1 MNNINKFNLGLF
13 IVVLILFVI
22 VLFVTYTKKVQ
33 PTKEEAYKQ
42 GLGYYTTEESLGC
55 VNDSLRCSEP
65 GTETFI
71 QYCIPNPVT
80 GKGCISADG
89 KQTYDTVIRQKP
101 CNLHCSSDKFVVED
115 QIQVKNAGRED
126 NVLTSVTG
134 SGCNKVIDTTLGLDY
149 TDFFFGDYNT
159 TTNKYSLKSCVPEEG
174 YAGYYQKTY
183 TCQKADDKGDNNCVY
198 TCGSE
203 GNVLGLNGIFDSKT
217 AKNLLKYFPSEID
230 SSGNKRYVCYDLNG
244 VDQIETLNYFNKV
257 PSDFI
262 YPNICYKHTTV
273 LNYNGEL
280 WPNSDSANVFT
291 LPLSNY
297 QSNSEF
303 FSVDGTSLQS
313 LLGSDGLVTEN
324 YNIFTDYNS
333 YVKIYLGNEIA
344 LLNRI
349 LPAGNSNYLVNLFYN
364 NTSAEITQRD
374 TNYELIFYIP
384 VVDSQGNPHKITS
397 NDQDFFQFDC
407 GSSTTLPI
415 RFLDNSRVCKTAKIE
430 PAFTVTVAGHGRQF
444 HKLTLPK
451 GTLSTTNQQ
460 ETISNFVTY
469 DNSLITFS
477 FFPVN
482 SKMSNIVLSST
493 PPTATL
499 SFITAPLIVSPNVIY
514 FEGKNSKNQN
524 VYFWCTIGPG
534 TATTLSSQPIGND
547 KSIPLLQYIEWR
559 INIINVYDNKNPVIL
574 DDITITSPF
583 YVLPAKQQFG
593 TNINIYTGLRNTYV
607 SLVLNKGFKTGNVEF
622 NSFIPSPPD
631 EKYEPPQEKIL
642 LGEESE
648 VAVLKLQNKD
658 IATPYLDGN
667 FYSLTSGNPW
677 TVESSD
683 EVVNFTFVSTGKY
696 TAVINSK
703 TYTFTFDGSVWGVD
717 SGTVTVT
724 NSTLTLLDAGLT
736 YQLNSAQNLL
746 YTTLFYFY
754 GINQA
759 ASETPFYYHPLM
771 VLSNPPNSSVSFL
784 ELPDY
789 NISSVNIIQSNVPP
803 SNTDEFTYLDLNVT
817 SGIAD
822 TNFEYVRYNPVVE
835 GSDDNLYFIRNLS
848 RRTNLGSYQLPGDL
862 LLFND
867 GLLSSNLDPGS
878 NFKMSSIK
886 DVSYYVTQESNKNI
900 LQLIRRDSSFFENF
914 YQISNSTYQ
923 EQKLNQYLEMISKQ
937 NDGITG
943 TNTSDDKFPLII
955 LPQNTVTVAA
965 DYSVFKSPYSIEE
978 DGSYKFLC
986 YNDNGTPKAKGTRV
1000 TLGRNQKMFFNKACN
1015 DYNTEEDATCGVI
1028 GIKAVGGGTSLTPC
1042 QQVRI
1047 NQNPNFLE
1055 ECLPYTQDKYNTVGN
1070 LFESG
1075 VVLRETFK
1083 AKKMGDQIDNS
1094 VNVFKDFF
1102 TREEESDKVYKP
1114 DQELYT
1120 NKNQQNFYLSLKD
1133 DNTDFVVE
1141 PSSWERVFTYQN
1153 LTKSVVYQNHLH
1165 TENQITLSTPINLG
1179 LNGSSQEN
1187 LISGNFGY
1195 RMVFKNSKTG
1205 LNTQNFLY
1213 TGVQFYYDTNNGADY
1228 NIYAQN
1234 FAKYR
1239 DYTDRNF
1246 PIKIDTFISEGN
1258 VNGGEI
1264 YRKEGH
1270 DNVWTAN
1277 TLGNKF
1283 LPNYGNF
1290 LLKSTR
1296 PSALDAVYI
1305 WYNFM
1310 YVTGLGVNKRL
1321 ISSLNKVKKAIA
1333 AFLPPDSPFP
1343 HPTANATPT
1352 YNKGFLTSYSNNEPI
1367 NVDNINTYVSKA
1379 ELVKVTQEKKIE
1391 NLIKFTITDNNLKNE
1406 YSNVTVGDY
1415 INIDENF
1422 FGQLFFNLLSSS
1434 TTSQVQLGGYK
1445 TSYNPSKEYPQ
1456 LFRRN
1461 STTVEGSR
1469 VLHIYGG
1476 LTDVD
1481 DIKYVRDTILSSLN
1495 GNGICK
1501 LVASGFRKNGTF
1513 KTSNIDLFVNQTN
1526 IEVFDILVF
1535 YKIYNSENPYFA
1547 KVIKIETEKDTKEN
1561 IVSYTLTFQKDIKGT
1576 LSEDNLSGKGVFFNL
1591 KKSGS
1596 VIDNYYKIID
1606 VSGGQVSFYFSI
1618 GDYTITDFQQGTGT
1632 GNIVYDSKLVNFNG
1646 DGSIYVGGL
1655 VNQQDK
1661 NKNISVPLNTF
1672 SYFISA
1678 RYIKN
1683 KTQIPFQTL
1692 TENKLYV
1699 SMTRKNDSDYYDTKL
1714 LSYVTQYTQQ
1724 TSDGKIFYYFKE
1736 FREDYGYDNPQVEK
1750 CFAVG
1755 DVIRYITKTGSA
1767 DSYTEENIADF
1778 RVIETDAIVKSK
1790 YKNIYVNKTLVKN
1803 IFEITNRYDYKCEL
1817 VSPSNLPPE
1826 ISKSKVNLYTSAK
1839 LVTSPV
1845 SNDNLTYGGF
1855 SDYISQTI
1863 YQLPYVGYVGSNL
1876 ASFFL
1881 LGYLN
1886 TGNKNVPY
1894 VISSTENFVKG
1905 TTNSPGIIPLD
1916 NFFLDHDYQKFAYAG
1931 SNDFYSADKSVLF
1944 NTAVGLQNNLKYN
1957 SELTYPSRYIRGN
1970 RLDVLRLVSTS
1981 LRSVKNPSTD
1991 YINIDI
1997 TSLTGKAYGSEIVLN
2012 ATNSDNLS
2020 PNYNRIGNITDFKI
2034 SSSQIDNSEVGDI
2047 FESNKGF
2054 QLILTD
2060 EPPSEYEFVSIE
2072 KNSRIAPYETES
2084 DQIISP
2090 YNKDDIVSII
2100 DRNVRQYF
2108 RNNTEEDSKFNFK
2121 LQQSSNFEIVPKT
2134 VYPEDAFIDFHPD
2147 TYYQKGE
2154 VVKFSSDTELSGL
2167 YQCSIS
2173 NLDQPI
2179 QAANHFWTYDILTKE
2194 MKSNN
2199 QQFYSFVYPE
2209 TTITK
2214 GDDLNE
2220 IITKT
2225 KELNNLNLPLEI
2237 KTFNSNQEET
2247 DYCPTYCAVG
2257 NGDKTLK
2264 QIINDSFVGKLDYF
2278 NDIKYLFENPVLIK
2292 QENNKKY
2299 LSLGNTPVTYNEK
2312 GDYNTTFLSSSNDT
2326 ENLVSQFLYFLDLD
2340 NDRKIYN
2347 KPKCNQNFVHY
2358 KSDGTSINSGVSNF
2372 EFSNSLVFQFFP
2384 CDLGSQD
2391 YISYGVGEN
2400 NVVTLNDTKN
2410 ILWNRFPPVNGL
2422 TKSGGVSIPLISQDG
2437 DNFSGVSQTFKTTY
2451 LTENAFFYSKG
2462 DVVTL
2467 THSGGDSV
2475 NLTVNEIGNTL
2486 EGVGVT
2492 EAISKNGTG
2501 YSYGD
2506 VWHLTPK
2513 GGTSILTYGFVVP
2526 EENGKLTDKSFIQ
2539 IKDFNNNVEDC
2550 SIFIN
2555 SDTGSGF
2562 CMAGVSGF
2570 NYIRDYSIT
2579 KVSGTTNGI
2588 YTGNLGGYELI
2599 SANIQFD
2606 SSGNV
2611 LQRNQAVASPA
2622 VTSGTSIFVPSYN
2635 VKEHIKVKALATF
2648 GSNYLANIS
2657 YNNLGFRTLENKI
2670 APTGIFNI
2678 YSNSIFS
2685 NQVATSSTNVL
2696 LANNNRA
2703 MTGLVDVMK
2712 IKFNSD
2718 KFDIQLNNFSLP
2730 INNDNSNLIQRK
2742 GINLGAVNS
2751 NSINEFTVEEIKS
2764 VVGVS
2769 VGINFN
2775 EFNDFNLDYIPGS
2788 SIIPGNTNT
2797 QIQIREIRQNRS
2809 ADYIDPRDNCS
2820 LYFEPELL
2828 PTTNLDGDSIFLD
2841 SSNNSNQG
2849 GAITVTVN
2857 TLQNLYQFTSSQ
2869 NKRFSLDFDSK
2880 ITYESG
2886 DIINFHLGNNLTYYI
2901 DQTDKSNDGYPLVF
2915 STSGTDFL
2923 NKNNIVSAP
2932 EKPFGGGTILVNYFL
2947 DFQEV
2952 SQAQYTTISDF
2963 NNATQNRSIKFM
2975 FRTPFSHNKAI
2986 SLFYGFKKD
2995 NGQRNGGRFNVIY
3008 H

>member
-1 MNNINKFNLGLF
+1 M
-13 IVVLILFVI
+13 
-22 VLFVTYTKKVQ
+22 
-33 PTKEEAYKQ
+33 
-42 GLGYYTTEESLGC
+42 
-55 VNDSLRCSEP
+55 
-65 GTETFI
+65 
-71 QYCIPNPVT
+71 
-80 GKGCISADG
+80 
-89 KQTYDTVIRQKP
+89 
-101 CNLHCSSDKFVVED
+101 
-115 QIQVKNAGRED
+115 
-126 NVLTSVTG
+126 
-134 SGCNKVIDTTLGLDY
+134 
-149 TDFFFGDYNT
+149 
-159 TTNKYSLKSCVPEEG
+159 
-174 YAGYYQKTY
+174 
-183 TCQKADDKGDNNCVY
+183 
-198 TCGSE
+198 
-203 GNVLGLNGIFDSKT
+203 
-217 AKNLLKYFPSEID
+217 
-230 SSGNKRYVCYDLNG
+230 
-244 VDQIETLNYFNKV
+244 
-257 PSDFI
+257 
-262 YPNICYKHTTV
+262 
-273 LNYNGEL
+273 
-280 WPNSDSANVFT
+280 
-291 LPLSNY
+291 
-297 QSNSEF
+297 
-303 FSVDGTSLQS
+303 
-313 LLGSDGLVTEN
+313 
-324 YNIFTDYNS
+324 
-333 YVKIYLGNEIA
+333 
-344 LLNRI
+344 
-349 LPAGNSNYLVNLFYN
+349 
-364 NTSAEITQRD
+364 
-374 TNYELIFYIP
+374 
-384 VVDSQGNPHKITS
+384 
-397 NDQDFFQFDC
+397 
-407 GSSTTLPI
+407 
-415 RFLDNSRVCKTAKIE
+415 
-430 PAFTVTVAGHGRQF
+430 
-444 HKLTLPK
+444 
-451 GTLSTTNQQ
+451 
-460 ETISNFVTY
+460 
-469 DNSLITFS
+469 
-477 FFPVN
+477 
-482 SKMSNIVLSST
+482 
-493 PPTATL
+493 
-499 SFITAPLIVSPNVIY
+499 
-514 FEGKNSKNQN
+514 
-524 VYFWCTIGPG
+524 
-534 TATTLSSQPIGND
+534 
-547 KSIPLLQYIEWR
+547 
-559 INIINVYDNKNPVIL
+559 
-574 DDITITSPF
+574 
-583 YVLPAKQQFG
+583 
-593 TNINIYTGLRNTYV
+593 
-607 SLVLNKGFKTGNVEF
+607 
-622 NSFIPSPPD
+622 
-631 EKYEPPQEKIL
+631 
-642 LGEESE
+642 
-648 VAVLKLQNKD
+648 
-658 IATPYLDGN
+658 
-667 FYSLTSGNPW
+667 
-677 TVESSD
+677 
-683 EVVNFTFVSTGKY
+683 
-696 TAVINSK
+696 
-703 TYTFTFDGSVWGVD
+703 
-717 SGTVTVT
+717 
-724 NSTLTLLDAGLT
+724 
-736 YQLNSAQNLL
+736 
-746 YTTLFYFY
+746 
-754 GINQA
+754 
-759 ASETPFYYHPLM
+759 
-771 VLSNPPNSSVSFL
+771 
-784 ELPDY
+784 
-789 NISSVNIIQSNVPP
+789 
-803 SNTDEFTYLDLNVT
+803 
-817 SGIAD
+817 
-822 TNFEYVRYNPVVE
+822 
-835 GSDDNLYFIRNLS
+835 
-848 RRTNLGSYQLPGDL
+848 
-862 LLFND
+862 
-867 GLLSSNLDPGS
+867 
-878 NFKMSSIK
+878 
-886 DVSYYVTQESNKNI
+886 
-900 LQLIRRDSSFFENF
+900 
-914 YQISNSTYQ
+914 
-923 EQKLNQYLEMISKQ
+923 
-937 NDGITG
+937 
-943 TNTSDDKFPLII
+943 
-955 LPQNTVTVAA
+955 
-965 DYSVFKSPYSIEE
+965 
-978 DGSYKFLC
+978 
-986 YNDNGTPKAKGTRV
+986 
-1000 TLGRNQKMFFNKACN
+1000 
-1015 DYNTEEDATCGVI
+1015 
-1028 GIKAVGGGTSLTPC
+1028 
-1042 QQVRI
+1042 
-1047 NQNPNFLE
+1047 
-1055 ECLPYTQDKYNTVGN
+1055 
-1070 LFESG
+1070 
-1075 VVLRETFK
+1075 
-1083 AKKMGDQIDNS
+1083 
-1094 VNVFKDFF
+1094 
-1102 TREEESDKVYKP
+1102 
-1114 DQELYT
+1114 
-1120 NKNQQNFYLSLKD
+1120 
-1133 DNTDFVVE
+1133 
-1141 PSSWERVFTYQN
+1141 
-1153 LTKSVVYQNHLH
+1153 
-1165 TENQITLSTPINLG
+1165 
-1179 LNGSSQEN
+1179 
-1187 LISGNFGY
+1187 
-1195 RMVFKNSKTG
+1195 
-1205 LNTQNFLY
+1205 
-1213 TGVQFYYDTNNGADY
+1213 
-1228 NIYAQN
+1228 
-1234 FAKYR
+1234 
-1239 DYTDRNF
+1239 
-1246 PIKIDTFISEGN
+1246 
-1258 VNGGEI
+1258 
-1264 YRKEGH
+1264 
-1270 DNVWTAN
+1270 
-1277 TLGNKF
+1277 
-1283 LPNYGNF
+1283 
-1290 LLKSTR
+1290 
-1296 PSALDAVYI
+1296 
-1305 WYNFM
+1305 
-1310 YVTGLGVNKRL
+1310 
-1321 ISSLNKVKKAIA
+1321 
-1333 AFLPPDSPFP
+1333 
-1343 HPTANATPT
+1343 
-1352 YNKGFLTSYSNNEPI
+1352 
-1367 NVDNINTYVSKA
+1367 
-1379 ELVKVTQEKKIE
+1379 
-1391 NLIKFTITDNNLKNE
+1391 
-1406 YSNVTVGDY
+1406 
-1415 INIDENF
+1415 
-1422 FGQLFFNLLSSS
+1422 
-1434 TTSQVQLGGYK
+1434 
-1445 TSYNPSKEYPQ
+1445 
-1456 LFRRN
+1456 
-1461 STTVEGSR
+1461 EGSR

-1476 LTDVD
+1476 LTDVG
-1481 DIKYVRDTILSSLN
+1481 DIKYVNDIILSSLK

-1501 LVASGFRKNGTF
+1501 LVASKFKKVKIL

-1576 LSEDNLSGKGVFFNL
+1576 LSEDNLTGKGVFFNL

-1618 GDYTITDFQQGTGT
+1618 GDYTITDFQQGTGE
-1632 GNIVYDSKLVNFNG
+1632 GNIVYNSKLVNLNE

-1655 VNQQDK
+1655 VNQQGK
-1661 NKNISVPLNTF
+1661 HKNISVPLNTF

-1683 KTQIPFQTL
+1683 KTQIPHQTL
-1692 TENKLYV
+1692 TENKLYA

-1778 RVIETDAIVKSK
+1778 RVVETDVIVKST
-1790 YKNIYVNKTLVKN
+1790 YKNISVNSLTIKD

-1817 VSPSNLPPE
+1817 VSSSNLPPE
-1826 ISKSKVNLYTSAK
+1826 ISKSKVSLYTSTK

-1845 SNDNLTYGGF
+1845 SNNNLTYAGF
-1855 SDYISQTI
+1855 SDFTSQTI
-1863 YQLPYVGYVGSNL
+1863 YQLPYIGYPYNSVKQNDFEIKNSSL
-1876 ASFFL
+1876 PLFL
-1881 LGYLN
+1881 LGF
-1886 TGNKNVPY
+1886 GNDVDNNKVNPNKKVPY
-1894 VISSTENFVKG
+1894 VFSFTQGFRGGPSSVKSFDG
-1905 TTNSPGIIPLD
+1905 
-1916 NFFLDHDYQKFAYAG
+1916 FFLNHDYQKFAYA
-1931 SNDFYSADKSVLF
+1931 SSSDFYSADKSVLF
-1944 NTAVGLQNNLKYN
+1944 NTAVNLQKNLKYN
-1957 SELTYPSRYIRGN
+1957 SELTYPSTHIRGN

-1997 TSLTGKAYGSEIVLN
+1997 TSLTGKAYGSEIILN

-2237 KTFNSNQEET
+2237 KTFNSKQEET

-2257 NGDKTLK
+2257 NGDKKTLK
-2264 QIINDSFVGKLDYF
+2264 QFINDSFVGKLDYF
-2278 NDIKYLFENPVLIK
+2278 NDIKYLFESPVLIK

-2347 KPKCNQNFVHY
+2347 KPKCNQNFFHY

-2422 TKSGGVSIPLISQDG
+2422 TKSGGVSIPLISQ
-2437 DNFSGVSQTFKTTY
+2437 NVNTFSGVSQTFETTY
-2451 LTENAFFYSKG
+2451 LTKNIPDTFFYSVG
-2462 DVVTL
+2462 TTIPL

-2475 NLTVNEIGNTL
+2475 NLTVNQIGNTL
-2486 EGVGVT
+2486 EGVGVS
-2492 EAISKNGTG
+2492 EAISNNGTN

-2579 KVSGTTNGI
+2579 KVSGTTSGI
-2588 YTGNLGGYELI
+2588 YTGGFNTGTI

-2606 SSGNV
+2606 SAGNV

-2775 EFNDFNLDYIPGS
+2775 EFNDFNLDYKPKS
-2788 SIIPGNTNT
+2788 NKIPGNTNT
-2797 QIQIREIRQNRS
+2797 QIQIREIRQNTTS
-2809 ADYIDPRDNCS
+2809 DYIDPRDNCS

-2869 NKRFSLDFDSK
+2869 NKRFSLDFDSNIK
-2880 ITYESG
+2880 YESG
-2886 DIINFHLGNNLTYYI
+2886 AIINFYLGNNLTYYI
-2901 DQTDKSNDGYPLVF
+2901 DQTDKSNDEYPLVF
-2915 STSGTDFL
+2915 STSGTDFEG

-2952 SQAQYTTISDF
+2952 SQAQYTTISILLIMLLKTEVS
-2963 NNATQNRSIKFM
+2963 NLCSELLSVIISANV
-2975 FRTPFSHNKAI
+2975 